1 MIHRCSLIICTLAI
15 SGCSGDNI
23 IDPTLLGE
31 TFTGITYTNEIG
43 EIVGAVDSTDW
54 NLTQSPVFPRDSGS
68 ILLPSKFA
76 VQPAFPN
83 PFSASIKFKLELP
96 IATEY
101 SLRIFSSDGKQVHSI
116 SGLSD
121 AGVVA
126 IEFSAER
133 FPDGVYR
140 VVYKLRTLP
149 RYGDLSGHG
158 DIWKTANPQ
167 DFR

>member
-1 MIHRCSLIICTLAI
+1 MLYRCGIIVSILVI

-23 IDPTLLGE
+23 IDPTLFSE

-101 SLRIFSSDGKQVHSI
+101 SLRIFSSDGKQVHRI
-116 SGLSD
+116 SGASGP
-121 AGVVA
+121 GVVTLQ
-126 IEFSAER
+126 FSVGGIS
-133 FPDGVYR
+133 DGIYR
-140 VVYKLRTLP
+140 VEYQLLTFTGK
-149 RYGDLSGHG
+149 G
-158 DIWKTANPQ
+158 DIWKTANAIQ
-167 DFR
+167 LR